1 MEVGNVAKQYLEKG
15 LLVPNHVITHLMI
28 SEQKNRNS
36 QHWLVNGFPMTL
48 VQAEALNKIC
58 EVDLGQLEHCI

>member
-1 MEVGNVAKQYLEKG
+1 MEVDNVAKQYLEKG

-36 QHWLVNGFPMTL
+36 QHWLVNGSPMTL